1 MVCTTFSTGRGT
13 TTMRVSTSFAWMR
26 TGGLWSIG
34 TFGGCQPIGCNGK
47 ALRASLVLQQAGLS
61 TRAARGLKSQPFRQ
75 AHEDSIANFANYG
88 LDSISALFS
97 AAGVGDDFE
106 RNPTDSHE
114 EALAIEPAY
123 PELFL
128 AA

>member
-1 MVCTTFSTGRGT
+1 
-13 TTMRVSTSFAWMR
+13 MRRRATESF
-26 TGGLWSIG
+26 
-34 TFGGCQPIGCNGK
+34 
-47 ALRASLVLQQAGLS
+47 
-61 TRAARGLKSQPFRQ
+61 
-75 AHEDSIANFANYG
+75 ANFANYG